1 MTLPLSTRLALRQLA
16 FLGPK
21 LIGPLAGFGVAIV
34 LVFTQLGFENALYGS
49 ATGLARALAADLVV
63 VNRQFATM
71 AFPQPWLDRSILL
84 EAGAIPGVAAVA
96 PLQLATLQVV
106 TEDGGMASVWVIGID
121 PDAPALEIPGVAAA
135 SPRLRRTGTAVI
147 DSRSREAYRDILAD
161 FAGAG
166 QAAVVL
172 ASPNRSIGTRVD
184 LVGLFTLGPTFFIDG
199 TLVMSDFTLRRVF
212 GTPAARLSLGL
223 ITVAPGHEPR
233 SVAGAL
239 ARRLGD
245 EARVFTK
252 AEFVARESDYYRTS
266 TPIGIIFRIGV
277 MVGLVIGAVFVGQTL
292 ATVIEASL
300 GEYAVLKA
308 LGHGDGLFRRTV
320 AQVGIII
327 AGVVFPPAVAAAL
340 AIYALA
346 GDMTGL
352 DLILDGRSVLTV
364 LALTL
369 ATMAVAVVATL
380 GRLRQADP
388 LDLFA

>member
-34 LVFTQLGFENALYGS
+34 LVFTQLGFENALYAS
-49 ATGLARALAADLVV
+49 ATGLARAVAADLVV

-84 EAGAIPGVAAVA
+84 EAAAVPGVAAVA

-106 TEDGGMASVWVIGID
+106 TPDGGMASAWVVGVD
-121 PDAPALEIPGVAAA
+121 PDAPALAISGIAAA
-135 SPRLRRTGTAVI
+135 MPRLRATGTAVI
-147 DSRSREAYRDILAD
+147 DSRSREGYRDVVATLAG
-161 FAGAG
+161 GAP
-166 QAAVVL
+166 AAVVL

-212 GTPAARLSLGL
+212 GTPAARMSLGL
-223 ITVAPGHEPR
+223 VTVAPGHAAP

-252 AEFVARESDYYRTS
+252 AEFVARESDYYRTN
-266 TPIGIIFRIGV
+266 TPIGIVFRIGV
-277 MVGLVIGAVFVGQTL
+277 VVGLVIGAVFVGQTL
-292 ATVIEASL
+292 AAIVEASL
-300 GEYAVLKA
+300 SEYAVLKA
-308 LGHGDGLFRRTV
+308 LGHADGLFRRTV
-320 AQVGIII
+320 AQVGLII
-327 AGVVFPPAVAAAL
+327 AGLVFPPAVAAAL
-340 AIYALA
+340 AIYAVA
-346 GDMTGL
+346 GGLTGL
-352 DLILDGRSVLTV
+352 DLALDGRSLLTV

-369 ATMAVAVVATL
+369 ATMAVAVLATL
-380 GRLRQADP
+380 GRLRRADP